1 MSGYSLKKEVVVFSV
16 LLVLLFFAVLL
27 LFLHY
32 KRSAAPVEVPNHV
45 EKVSMRQVVLDY
57 ARKFDSSL
65 NNLSFERVRV
75 NLSFGFSKLNNQN
88 LWDLFSSGNV
98 EYNVSG
104 VSVRD
109 KNIILNLSDD
119 GEVVSAEF
127 YYYSNRSFLVPFASS
142 LGTNV
147 DYYSCDKNYS
157 ARSFFYVDNDNITLS
172 GYELVYLLNNMTTTD
187 VFITRDGYDVVSPA
201 VLRLFDCKKVKE

>member
-1 MSGYSLKKEVVVFSV
+1 MSCYSPKKEVIIFSV
-16 LLVLLFFAVLL
+16 LLVLLFLAVLL

-32 KRSAAPVEVPNHV
+32 TRSSAPVEVSRPVKN
-45 EKVSMRQVVLDY
+45 VSMRQVVLDY
-57 ARKFDSSL
+57 SHKFDPSL
-65 NNLSFERVRV
+65 SDLNFNRANV
-75 NLSFGFSKLNNQN
+75 NLSFGFSKSNNQN
-88 LWDLFSSGNV
+88 LWDLFSLGNI
-98 EYNVSG
+98 EYNVSN

-127 YYYSNRSFLVPFASS
+127 YYYSNRSFLVPFVSS

-157 ARSFFYVDNDNITLS
+157 ARSFFYVDNNNITLS
-172 GYELVYLLNNMTTTD
+172 GYELVYLPNNITTTN
-187 VFITRDGYDVVSPA
+187 VFITREGYDVVSPA
-201 VLRLFDCKKVKE
+201 VLDLFDCVRVGG